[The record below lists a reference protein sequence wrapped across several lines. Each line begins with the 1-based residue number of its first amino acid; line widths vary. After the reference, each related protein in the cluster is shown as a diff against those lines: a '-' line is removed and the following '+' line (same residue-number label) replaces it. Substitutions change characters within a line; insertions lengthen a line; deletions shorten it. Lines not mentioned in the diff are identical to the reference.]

1 MDHATLE
8 ATDVNIVGDAEQA
21 VVATTTTTV
30 TKVRKQRSNKDKM
43 KEGDNKSEKLD
54 KPESSNS
61 DAVPIPLE
69 ADVQTF
75 PARAYTW
82 SQLKFICRHFRI
94 KVTGNKSALTA
105 YIQEHLRKQV
115 ATRKIQRWWRCQVWR
130 RFYLLR
136 GPARFKRTLC
146 VNDDDFFTMD
156 PVTDIPLKQF
166 ISYQDVVTDGKVYG
180 FDVMSLFNL
189 VTKSTSYTDQLLNP
203 FNRALL
209 PKELVQNLSTLMH
222 YSNLLSKDV
231 KVQYRLLST
240 PSSPTISYET
250 RVTTLFNDMDS
261 LGNYTDARWFTD
273 LTRAGL
279 IKFVMDLKN
288 IWNYRANLPEQVKRD
303 ICPNG
308 SLLHDLHQY
317 LHWEE
322 DFAQLR
328 LNVLRIIENFVRS
341 GIDRDS
347 RCLGT
352 NFVLCAL
359 TLNSGGA
366 AEALPWLY
374 HSVN

>member
-1 MDHATLE
+1 MDVIE
-8 ATDVNIVGDAEQA
+8 VNVLADQAIVTAA
-21 VVATTTTTV
+21 VTV
-30 TKVRKQRSNKDKM
+30 TTKVRKQRTMKDKT
-43 KEGDNKSEKLD
+43 KESVGDHKAEKSDKSES
-54 KPESSNS
+54 SSNS

-94 KVTGNKSALTA
+94 KVTGNKSELTA
-105 YIQEHLRKQV
+105 YIQLHLRKQV
-115 ATRKIQRWWRCQVWR
+115 ATRKIQRWWHCQVWR

-136 GPARFKRTLC
+136 GPARFKRNLC

-156 PVTDIPLKQF
+156 PVADIPLKQF
-166 ISYQDVVTDGKVYG
+166 ISYKDVMTDGKVYG

-222 YSNLLSKDV
+222 YSTLLSKDV

-240 PSSPTISYET
+240 PSSPLFSYET
-250 RVTTLFNDMDS
+250 RLTTLFNDMDS

-273 LTRAGL
+273 LTRAAL
-279 IKFVMDLKN
+279 IKFVMDLKD
-288 IWNYRANLPEQVKRD
+288 IWVYRANLTEQVKRD

-328 LNVLRIIENFVRS
+328 LNVLRIMENFVRS
-341 GIDRDS
+341 GVDRDS